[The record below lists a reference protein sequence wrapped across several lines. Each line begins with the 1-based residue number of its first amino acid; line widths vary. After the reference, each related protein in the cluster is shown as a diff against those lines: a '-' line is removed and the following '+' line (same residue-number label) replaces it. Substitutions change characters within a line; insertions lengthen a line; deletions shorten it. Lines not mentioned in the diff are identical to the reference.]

1 MGRPRYEETWCED
14 LHGMNVLFPATNWDA
29 GGPAVFHSRWWLEA
43 HWGRAFDVE
52 EVRPSGFG
60 TGTQGVLRLRKRDVA
75 LTPKDLERPE
85 PGEPR
90 EFEAARHHVR
100 QLCREIAFLREERE
114 HQTRAQ
120 RAGRELAERLGAE
133 RDALCAAH
141 HRLEA
146 VVREFRESRSW
157 RLTRPL
163 RSAARAARR
172 ARG

>member
-1 MGRPRYEETWCED
+1 MAGPLSDERNYEANGLLVRED
-14 LHGMNVLFPATNWDA
+14 ILSLLQAY
-29 GGPAVFHSRWWLEA
+29 
-43 HWGRAFDVE
+43 WGRAFDVE

-75 LTPKDLERPE
+75 LTPRDLEPPE

-90 EFEAARHHVR
+90 EFEAARHHAR

-133 RDALCAAH
+133 RDALSAAH
-141 HRLEA
+141 HRLESA
-146 VVREFRESRSW
+146 VREFRESRSW